1 MGDVRATSQSHNG
14 DNSTLSNG
22 VFTCKICQTLH
33 WSWNAFSKHFLK
45 AHGTVPKIVLR
56 YHNSN
61 NNISNT
67 IQQTN
72 GIEKNNNSVL
82 IDQQQLQQKV
92 DFTMLLN
99 YLKPNKIIISTYK
112 QT

>member
-1 MGDVRATSQSHNG
+1 MGDVRANSQSING
-14 DNSTLSNG
+14 DNSTNG

-45 AHGTVPKIVLR
+45 VHGTIPKIVLR
-56 YHNSN
+56 YNNSN
-61 NNISNT
+61 NNNNIL
-67 IQQTN
+67 QQPSN

-92 DFTMLLN
+92 DFTN
-99 YLKPNKIIISTYK
+99 
-112 QT
+112 